1 MAARETAREEQA
13 TRPVRF
19 RSRDDNR
26 SYRVCARPHGKRN
39 NLPKALARWRM
50 QALRPAARMT
60 HPACRLAETST
71 PFEAGILRWRTSSR
85 TQLLLQRNGP
95 AGSVPCRSPSGPGAE
110 PCSTCCIP
118 ASHARRTAFDPQGAL
133 VRQPCAVGG
142 RAVAEQAIAPA
153 HCLQR
158 RAPVQGQSAAP
169 RERYARGV
177 RASCGQAGCVRDGSD
192 RRTARYAPSACLMI
206 ARLRRATS
214 HWGLRRNACS

>member
-1 MAARETAREEQA
+1 MRVDTAKR
-13 TRPVRF
+13 
-19 RSRDDNR
+19 RSGRR
-26 SYRVCARPHGKRN
+26 QYRKRN
-39 NLPKALARWRM
+39 NLPNGAGVRRLARGRM

-71 PFEAGILRWRTSSR
+71 PFEAGILRWRTRPR

-95 AGSVPCRSPSGPGAE
+95 AGSVPCRSPSGSGAE

-133 VRQPCAVGG
+133 ARPPYAVGG
-142 RAVAEQAIAPA
+142 RAVAEQAMAPA
-153 HCLQR
+153 HCRPRL
-158 RAPVQGQSAAP
+158 APVQGQALRKERARQGASARHA
-169 RERYARGV
+169 V
-177 RASCGQAGCVRDGSD
+177 NLSCVRDGSD